1 MVQCICLCQ
10 QACSPRFESPPIC
23 LASYLSCTHNVTF
36 VALWRS
42 VENWEKRNSGNRYW
56 KFQANFWNLADLVV
70 WEFAKVSGSN
80 TLRCHY
86 HERGTTRIWQDCF
99 EGIAY
104 KNWIWFFCC
113 NFGCLK
119 CVLYIY
125 FYWSRHWKNIESF
138 FTVCFLLILT
148 PKLKSGP
155 SLSPDIFSAQVP
167 LNEILLKQ
175 RRN

>member
-1 MVQCICLCQ
+1 MLVSVVSLHWSTLQKKIETKWWPW
-10 QACSPRFESPPIC
+10 SS
-23 LASYLSCTHNVTF
+23 ASVFAN
-36 VALWRS
+36 S
-42 VENWEKRNSGNRYW
+42 VENREKSCNRYW

-99 EGIAY
+99 EGIVY

-113 NFGCLK
+113 NFWCLK

-167 LNEILLKQ
+167 LTKSC
-175 RRN
+175 

>member
-1 MVQCICLCQ
+1 MLVSVVSLHWSTLQKKIETKWWPW
-10 QACSPRFESPPIC
+10 SS
-23 LASYLSCTHNVTF
+23 ASVFAN
-36 VALWRS
+36 S
-42 VENWEKRNSGNRYW
+42 VENREKSCNRYW

-167 LNEILLKQ
+167 LTKSC
-175 RRN
+175 